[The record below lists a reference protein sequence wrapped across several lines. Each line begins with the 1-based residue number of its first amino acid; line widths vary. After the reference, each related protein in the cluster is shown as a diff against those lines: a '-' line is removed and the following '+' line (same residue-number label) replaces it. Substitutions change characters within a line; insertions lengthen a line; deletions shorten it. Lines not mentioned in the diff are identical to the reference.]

1 MEKDIKSIRAAI
13 AELSVKSLW
22 TYTINLIIRV
32 VQVLSLRVVGQSLVS
47 AVCYFAL
54 VHQNLHI

>member
-1 MEKDIKSIRAAI
+1 MEKDVKSIRAAI

-22 TYTINLIIRV
+22 TYTINLILRV
-32 VQVLSLRVVGQSLVS
+32 VQVLSLRVVS

-54 VHQNLHI
+54 VHQNRGFAG

>member
-1 MEKDIKSIRAAI
+1 MEKDVKSIRAAI

-22 TYTINLIIRV
+22 TYTINLILRV
-32 VQVLSLRVVGQSLVS
+32 VQVLSLRVVVS

-54 VHQNLHI
+54 VHQNRGFAG